1 VLRRRW
7 DTGGVPLDAGG
18 YHYVVG
24 PVVAVVVV
32 CLLAVVMRWIFG
44 SGRSRAAATAQPPA
58 GPADHG
64 LLRPVAELPDRAAG
78 SALRAVLSDAG
89 IRSTLGVRRDGRVQ
103 VLVFADDE
111 DRARRLVPPD

>member
-1 VLRRRW
+1 
-7 DTGGVPLDAGG
+7 
-18 YHYVVG
+18 
-24 PVVAVVVV
+24 
-32 CLLAVVMRWIFG
+32 MRWIFG
-44 SGRSRAAATAQPPA
+44 SGHSRAAATAQPPA
-58 GPADHG
+58 GAADHG